1 MPFVRN
7 IVRQTGG
14 HREAR
19 SGDGLCAHLKPVVV
33 ATAGALT
40 IGVDAILQGAPTFT
54 GAAGAVAYTFPIAT
68 LLLAALPDMDIGD
81 TYTFIVSNAAAQV
94 ATLTTAAGITLTGN
108 VTVNA
113 DSRICVLE
121 KLSSTTVG
129 IRCL

>member
-1 MPFVRN
+1 MFVRP
-7 IVRQTGG
+7 IVRQAGT

-19 SGDGLCAHLKPVVV
+19 VGDGMLTTLKTDVV
-33 ATAGALT
+33 ATAGNLT
-40 IGVDAILQGAPTFT
+40 ISVSAILGGAAIFT

-81 TYTFIVSNAAAQV
+81 TYSFIVSNTAAQV

-108 VTVNA
+108 VTINA

-121 KLSSTTVG
+121 KLSATTVG
-129 IRCL
+129 IRAL

>member
-1 MPFVRN
+1 MFVRP
-7 IVRQTGG
+7 IVRQSGT

-19 SGDGLCAHLKPVVV
+19 IGDGTLMAIKPTVV

-40 IGVDAILQGAPTFT
+40 IGVDAILGGAAVFT
-54 GAAGAVAYTFPIAT
+54 GAAGAVAYTFPTAA

-81 TYTFIVSNAAAQV
+81 TYTFIISNTAAQV

-121 KLSSTTVG
+121 KLSATTVG

>member
-1 MPFVRN
+1 MFVRN
-7 IVRQTGG
+7 IVRQSGT

-19 SGDGLCAHLKPVVV
+19 TGDGMCAHVKPVVV
-33 ATAGALT
+33 ATAGNLT
-40 IGVDAILQGAPTFT
+40 IGVDAIQQGAPTFT
-54 GAAGAVAYTFPIAT
+54 GAAGAVAYTFPTAA
-68 LLLAALPDMDIGD
+68 LLIAALPGMDIGD
-81 TYTFIVSNAAAQV
+81 TYTFVISNTAAQV

-121 KLSSTTVG
+121 LLSATTVG